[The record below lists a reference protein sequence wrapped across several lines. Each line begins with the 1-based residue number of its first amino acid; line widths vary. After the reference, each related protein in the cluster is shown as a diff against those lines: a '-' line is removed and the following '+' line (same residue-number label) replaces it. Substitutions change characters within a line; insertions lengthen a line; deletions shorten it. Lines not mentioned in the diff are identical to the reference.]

1 MNNIAIITGAT
12 GGFGRE
18 FIKLILQKENLDE
31 IWAIA
36 RNNDKLLNLVNE
48 FGDKIK
54 IFSYDLSNLDCI
66 KNFQTKLNSEIKIKY
81 LINNAGYA
89 KFCSYED
96 LDINDSLNMINLNIS
111 SVVAMG
117 LACIPYMDKD
127 SRIINISSQ
136 SSFLPLPYLNIYSA
150 TKVFVRHYSRALNVE
165 LKDKKITVT
174 TVCPGWMKTN
184 LYDAAKVDNAKKV
197 VNSFDGITTPDKVA
211 KKALEDADKGKALS
225 IYGFFSNAT
234 HIAGKILPQ
243 SLLMKL
249 WTISQKL

>member
-1 MNNIAIITGAT
+1 MKNIAIITGAT

-18 FIKLILQKENLDE
+18 FVKLLLKKNNIDE
-31 IWAIA
+31 IWAMA
-36 RNNDKLLNLVNE
+36 RNNDKLLNLISE

-54 IFSYDLSNLDCI
+54 IFSYDLSDLNCI
-66 KNFQTKLNSEIKIKY
+66 KIFQTKLSDDIKIKY

-89 KFCSYED
+89 KFCSFDD
-96 LDINDSLNMINLNIS
+96 LDIDESLNMINLNIS

-117 LACIPYMDKD
+117 LVCIPYMEKG

-136 SSFLPLPYLNIYSA
+136 SSFLPLPYLNLYSA
-150 TKVFVRHYSRALNVE
+150 TKVFVRHYSRALSVE
-165 LKDKKITVT
+165 LKNKNITVT

-184 LYDAAKVDNAKKV
+184 LYNAAKVDNAKKV

-211 KKALEDADKGKALS
+211 KKALEDADKGKPLS

-243 SLLMKL
+243 TLLMKF
-249 WTISQKL
+249 WTLSQKF

>member
-1 MNNIAIITGAT
+1 MKNIAIVTGAT

-18 FIKLILQKENLDE
+18 FIKLLLKKQNLDE

-36 RNNDKLLNLVNE
+36 RNNDKLLNLIDE
-48 FGDKIK
+48 FGNKIK
-54 IFSYDLSNLDCI
+54 IFSYDLTSLDCI
-66 KNFQTKLNSEIKIKY
+66 KNFQTKLNNDIKIKY

-89 KFCSYED
+89 KFCSYDE
-96 LDINDSLNMINLNIS
+96 LDIDASLNMINLNVS

-117 LACIPYMDKD
+117 LACIPFMEKG

-165 LKDKKITVT
+165 LKDKEITVT
-174 TVCPGWMKTN
+174 AVCPGWMKTN
-184 LYDAAKVDNAKKV
+184 LYDAAKVDNAQKV

-211 KKALEDADKGKALS
+211 KKALEDADKGKSLS

-234 HIAGKILPQ
+234 HLAGKILPQ
-243 SLLMKL
+243 SLLMKF
-249 WTISQKL
+249 WNITQKF

>member
-1 MNNIAIITGAT
+1 MKNIAVVTGAT

-18 FIKLILQKENLDE
+18 FIKLLLKKENIDE

-36 RNNDKLLNLVNE
+36 RNNDKLLNLINE

-66 KNFQTKLNSEIKIKY
+66 KNFQTKLNDGIKIKY

-89 KFCSYED
+89 KFCSYDD
-96 LDINDSLNMINLNIS
+96 LDLDASLNMINLNVS

-117 LACIPYMDKD
+117 LACIPYMEKG

-165 LKDKKITVT
+165 LKNKNITVT
-174 TVCPGWMKTN
+174 AVCPGWMKTN

-197 VNSFDGITTPDKVA
+197 VNSFEGITTPDKVA

-234 HIAGKILPQ
+234 HIAGKLLPQ
-243 SLLMKL
+243 TLLMKF
-249 WTISQKL
+249 WNISQNF

>member
-1 MNNIAIITGAT
+1 MIRAMILDDGSHSKNVVVN
-12 GGFGRE
+12 FGIN
-18 FIKLILQKENLDE
+18 FK
-31 IWAIA
+31 
-36 RNNDKLLNLVNE
+36 
-48 FGDKIK
+48 KIRLAS
-54 IFSYDLSNLDCI
+54 F
-66 KNFQTKLNSEIKIKY
+66 LNSLCLRHYSECKVKT
-81 LINNAGYA
+81 AH
-89 KFCSYED
+89 YED
-96 LDINDSLNMINLNIS
+96 LDLDNSLNMINLNIS

-117 LACIPYMDKD
+117 LVCIPYMDRQ

-165 LKDKKITVT
+165 LKDKNITVT

-184 LYDAAKVDNAKKV
+184 LYDVAKVDSAKKV
-197 VNSFDGITTPDKVA
+197 VNSFDGITTPDRVA
-211 KKALEDADKGKALS
+211 RKALDDADKGKSLS

-249 WTISQKL
+249 WTITQKF

>member
-1 MNNIAIITGAT
+1 MNNIAIVTGAT

-18 FIKLILQKENLDE
+18 FIKLLLKKENIDE

-36 RNNDKLLNLVNE
+36 RNNDKILNLINE
-48 FGDKIK
+48 FGEKIK
-54 IFSYDLSNLDCI
+54 IFSYDLSNIDCI
-66 KNFQTKLNSEIKIKY
+66 KNFQTKLNNDIKIKY

-96 LDINDSLNMINLNIS
+96 LSIDESLNMINLNIS

-117 LACIPYMDKD
+117 LACIPYMDKG
-127 SRIINISSQ
+127 SHVINISSQ

-165 LKDKKITVT
+165 LKNKDITVT
-174 TVCPGWMKTN
+174 AVCPGWMRTN
-184 LYDAAKVDNAKKV
+184 LYDVAKVENAKKV
-197 VNSFDGITTPDKVA
+197 VNSFDGLTTPDKVA
-211 KKALEDADKGKALS
+211 KKALEDADKGKSLS
-225 IYGFFSNAT
+225 VYGFFSNAT

-243 SLLMKL
+243 SMLMKF
-249 WTISQKL
+249 WNITQKF

>member
-1 MNNIAIITGAT
+1 MKNIAIITGAT

-18 FIKLILQKENLDE
+18 FIKLFLKKDNIDE

-36 RNNDKLLNLVNE
+36 RNNDKLLSLIAE

-54 IFSYDLSNLDCI
+54 VFSYDLSNLDCI
-66 KNFQTKLNSEIKIKY
+66 KNFQTKLNDEIKIKY
-81 LINNAGYA
+81 LVNNAGYA

-96 LDINDSLNMINLNIS
+96 LNVEESLNMINLNIS

-117 LACIPYMDKD
+117 LVCVPYMGKG

-165 LKDKKITVT
+165 LKDKNITVT

-184 LYDAAKVDNAKKV
+184 LYDVAKVDSAKKV
-197 VNSFDGITTPDKVA
+197 VNSFEGITTPDKVA

-234 HIAGKILPQ
+234 HIAGKLLPQ
-243 SLLMKL
+243 SLLMKFWNL
-249 WTISQKL
+249 SQKF

>member
-1 MNNIAIITGAT
+1 MKNIAVITGAT

-18 FIKLILQKENLDE
+18 FIKLLLKKEYIDE

-36 RNNDKLLNLVNE
+36 RNNDKLLNLINE
-48 FGDKIK
+48 FGSEIK
-54 IFSYDLSNLDCI
+54 VFSYDLSNLDCI
-66 KNFQTKLNSEIKIKY
+66 KNFQTKLNDDIKIKY

-96 LDINDSLNMINLNIS
+96 LNTDESLNMINLNVS

-117 LACIPYMDKD
+117 LICIPYMSKG

-165 LKDKKITVT
+165 LKNKNITVT

-184 LYDAAKVDNAKKV
+184 LYDVARVNGAKKV
-197 VNSFDGITTPDKVA
+197 ISSFDGITTPDKVA
-211 KKALEDADKGKALS
+211 KKALDDADKGKALS

-249 WTISQKL
+249 WTFSQKL

>member
-18 FIKLILQKENLDE
+18 FIRILMEKENIDE

-36 RNNDKLLNLVNE
+36 RNNDNLLKLRDE

-66 KNFQTKLNSEIKIKY
+66 KNFQTKLNNEIKIKY

-89 KFCSYED
+89 KFCSYDD
-96 LDINDSLNMINLNIS
+96 LDIDASLNMINLNVS

-117 LACIPYMDKD
+117 LVCIPYMDKG

-165 LKDKKITVT
+165 LKDKDITVT
-174 TVCPGWMKTN
+174 TVCPGWMNTN
-184 LYDAAKVDNAKKV
+184 LYDVAKVNSAKKV

-211 KKALEDADKGKALS
+211 KKALDDADKGKAIS
-225 IYGFFSNAT
+225 VYGFFSNAT

-249 WTISQKL
+249 WTITQKF

>member
-1 MNNIAIITGAT
+1 MKNIAIITGAT

-18 FIKLILQKENLDE
+18 FIKLFLKKDNIDE

-36 RNNDKLLNLVNE
+36 RNNDKLLNLISE

-66 KNFQTKLNSEIKIKY
+66 KNFQTKLNDEIKIKY
-81 LINNAGYA
+81 LVNNAGYA

-96 LDINDSLNMINLNIS
+96 LNVEESLNMINLNIS

-117 LACIPYMDKD
+117 LICVPYMGKG

-165 LKDKKITVT
+165 LKDKNITVT

-184 LYDAAKVDNAKKV
+184 LYDVAKVDSAKKV
-197 VNSFDGITTPDKVA
+197 VKSFDGITTPDKVA

-234 HIAGKILPQ
+234 HIAGKLLPQ
-243 SLLMKL
+243 SLLMKFWNL
-249 WTISQKL
+249 SQKF